1 MTHCQIQAEHFID
14 ASDRGN
20 ISRFINHSCDPV
32 AETQKWTVDGELRVG
47 FFAKRRIA
55 RGEEITF
62 DYKYE
67 RYSTPIKTVSSGD
80 LVVEKVL

>member
-1 MTHCQIQAEHFID
+1 MESLTHCHIQAEHFID

-67 RYSTPIKTVSSGD
+67 RYLQYYKYTLS
-80 LVVEKVL
+80 